1 MKQGQLLA
9 TSPSCYRQDEDA
21 HAVQIQRLRAERIEL
36 KGTADNL
43 PVTFLLAEEIN
54 PPQAVKPVWR
64 LLSNRAA
71 ENLEQ
76 AVELI
81 DCRSNLSNSPIGGT
95 IPTQG
100 HRTCHKPVATSPPS
114 SNSKSPKIVQQQHSI
129 TQLCHEL
136 NLGETAVRRWVAQYK
151 AELNGQP
158 GIGLPLTPDQQ
169 RIRQL
174 EAELRIAKEDNE
186 I

>member
-1 MKQGQLLA
+1 MAQFNYAARGF
-9 TSPSCYRQDEDA
+9 SPPCP
-21 HAVQIQRLRAERIEL
+21 RAEQPDRW
-36 KGTADNL
+36 N
-43 PVTFLLAEEIN
+43 N
-54 PPQAVKPVWR
+54 PPP
-64 LLSNRAA
+64 
-71 ENLEQ
+71 
-76 AVELI
+76 
-81 DCRSNLSNSPIGGT
+81 
-95 IPTQG
+95 QG

>member
-1 MKQGQLLA
+1 MHK
-9 TSPSCYRQDEDA
+9 
-21 HAVQIQRLRAERIEL
+21 
-36 KGTADNL
+36 
-43 PVTFLLAEEIN
+43 
-54 PPQAVKPVWR
+54 
-64 LLSNRAA
+64 NRRNFTP
-71 ENLEQ
+71 EFKLE
-76 AVELI
+76 
-81 DCRSNLSNSPIGGT
+81 
-95 IPTQG
+95 
-100 HRTCHKPVATSPPS
+100 VA
-114 SNSKSPKIVQQQHSI
+114 KKIVQQQHSI

-186 I
+186 ILKKASALFARAYR

>member
-1 MKQGQLLA
+1 M
-9 TSPSCYRQDEDA
+9 
-21 HAVQIQRLRAERIEL
+21 
-36 KGTADNL
+36 
-43 PVTFLLAEEIN
+43 
-54 PPQAVKPVWR
+54 PQTRRHFTPEFK
-64 LLSNRAA
+64 
-71 ENLEQ
+71 LE
-76 AVELI
+76 
-81 DCRSNLSNSPIGGT
+81 
-95 IPTQG
+95 
-100 HRTCHKPVATSPPS
+100 VA
-114 SNSKSPKIVQQQHSI
+114 KKIVQQQHSS

-186 I
+186 ILKKASALFARAYR

>member
-1 MKQGQLLA
+1 MICWARFLGGFVLG
-9 TSPSCYRQDEDA
+9 SD
-21 HAVQIQRLRAERIEL
+21 VRAKDCCRGLI
-36 KGTADNL
+36 
-43 PVTFLLAEEIN
+43 F
-54 PPQAVKPVWR
+54 
-64 LLSNRAA
+64 SNK
-71 ENLEQ
+71 
-76 AVELI
+76 
-81 DCRSNLSNSPIGGT
+81 PIGGT
-95 IPTQG
+95 IPHPKEIEHVT
-100 HRTCHKPVATSPPS
+100 RAPS
-114 SNSKSPKIVQQQHSI
+114 LHPRVQTRSRQKIVQQQCSI

-186 I
+186 ILKKASALFARAYR

>member
-1 MKQGQLLA
+1 MQK
-9 TSPSCYRQDEDA
+9 
-21 HAVQIQRLRAERIEL
+21 
-36 KGTADNL
+36 
-43 PVTFLLAEEIN
+43 
-54 PPQAVKPVWR
+54 
-64 LLSNRAA
+64 NRRNFTP
-71 ENLEQ
+71 EFKLE
-76 AVELI
+76 
-81 DCRSNLSNSPIGGT
+81 
-95 IPTQG
+95 
-100 HRTCHKPVATSPPS
+100 VA
-114 SNSKSPKIVQQQHSI
+114 KKIVQQQHSI

-186 I
+186 ILKKASALFARAYR

>member
-1 MKQGQLLA
+1 MEQSPTPR
-9 TSPSCYRQDEDA
+9 TSN
-21 HAVQIQRLRAERIEL
+21 I
-36 KGTADNL
+36 
-43 PVTFLLAEEIN
+43 
-54 PPQAVKPVWR
+54 PQARRNFTPEFK
-64 LLSNRAA
+64 
-71 ENLEQ
+71 LE
-76 AVELI
+76 
-81 DCRSNLSNSPIGGT
+81 
-95 IPTQG
+95 
-100 HRTCHKPVATSPPS
+100 VA
-114 SNSKSPKIVQQQHSI
+114 KKIVQQQHSI

-186 I
+186 ILKKASALFARAYR

>member
-1 MKQGQLLA
+1 MALFGKKKVATLPAETAAPQVADVVVAPVQQVPPDVAIEDDQSEKKLVKKKVKKAGRGLNLFEQADRWNNPPPQGQ
-9 TSPSCYRQDEDA
+9 
-21 HAVQIQRLRAERIEL
+21 
-36 KGTADNL
+36 
-43 PVTFLLAEEIN
+43 
-54 PPQAVKPVWR
+54 
-64 LLSNRAA
+64 
-71 ENLEQ
+71 
-76 AVELI
+76 
-81 DCRSNLSNSPIGGT
+81 
-95 IPTQG
+95 
-100 HRTCHKPVATSPPS
+100 RTCHKPVATSLEVA
-114 SNSKSPKIVQQQHSI
+114 KKIVQQQHSI

-186 I
+186 ILKKASALFARAYR

>member
-1 MKQGQLLA
+1 MKS
-9 TSPSCYRQDEDA
+9 TPSQTY
-21 HAVQIQRLRAERIEL
+21 
-36 KGTADNL
+36 
-43 PVTFLLAEEIN
+43 
-54 PPQAVKPVWR
+54 WR
-64 LLSNRAA
+64 NWSSRRHFTP
-71 ENLEQ
+71 EFKLE
-76 AVELI
+76 
-81 DCRSNLSNSPIGGT
+81 
-95 IPTQG
+95 
-100 HRTCHKPVATSPPS
+100 VA
-114 SNSKSPKIVQQQHSI
+114 KKIVQQQHSI

-186 I
+186 ILKKASALFARAYR

>member
-1 MKQGQLLA
+1 M
-9 TSPSCYRQDEDA
+9 
-21 HAVQIQRLRAERIEL
+21 
-36 KGTADNL
+36 
-43 PVTFLLAEEIN
+43 
-54 PPQAVKPVWR
+54 PQTRRHFTPEFK
-64 LLSNRAA
+64 
-71 ENLEQ
+71 LE
-76 AVELI
+76 
-81 DCRSNLSNSPIGGT
+81 
-95 IPTQG
+95 
-100 HRTCHKPVATSPPS
+100 VA
-114 SNSKSPKIVQQQHSI
+114 KKILQQQHSI

-186 I
+186 ILKKASALFARAYR

>member
-1 MKQGQLLA
+1 M
-9 TSPSCYRQDEDA
+9 
-21 HAVQIQRLRAERIEL
+21 
-36 KGTADNL
+36 
-43 PVTFLLAEEIN
+43 
-54 PPQAVKPVWR
+54 PQTRRHFTPEFK
-64 LLSNRAA
+64 
-71 ENLEQ
+71 LE
-76 AVELI
+76 
-81 DCRSNLSNSPIGGT
+81 
-95 IPTQG
+95 
-100 HRTCHKPVATSPPS
+100 VA
-114 SNSKSPKIVQQQHSI
+114 KKIVQQQHSI

-186 I
+186 ILRTH

>member
-1 MKQGQLLA
+1 M
-9 TSPSCYRQDEDA
+9 
-21 HAVQIQRLRAERIEL
+21 
-36 KGTADNL
+36 
-43 PVTFLLAEEIN
+43 
-54 PPQAVKPVWR
+54 PQARRHFAPEFK
-64 LLSNRAA
+64 
-71 ENLEQ
+71 LE
-76 AVELI
+76 
-81 DCRSNLSNSPIGGT
+81 
-95 IPTQG
+95 
-100 HRTCHKPVATSPPS
+100 VA
-114 SNSKSPKIVQQQHSI
+114 KKIVQQQCSI

-186 I
+186 ILKKASALFARAYR

>member
-1 MKQGQLLA
+1 MSRVRRHFTPEFK
-9 TSPSCYRQDEDA
+9 
-21 HAVQIQRLRAERIEL
+21 
-36 KGTADNL
+36 
-43 PVTFLLAEEIN
+43 
-54 PPQAVKPVWR
+54 
-64 LLSNRAA
+64 
-71 ENLEQ
+71 LE
-76 AVELI
+76 
-81 DCRSNLSNSPIGGT
+81 
-95 IPTQG
+95 
-100 HRTCHKPVATSPPS
+100 VA
-114 SNSKSPKIVQQQHSI
+114 KKIVQQQHSI

-186 I
+186 ILKKASALFARAYR

>member
-1 MKQGQLLA
+1 M
-9 TSPSCYRQDEDA
+9 
-21 HAVQIQRLRAERIEL
+21 
-36 KGTADNL
+36 
-43 PVTFLLAEEIN
+43 
-54 PPQAVKPVWR
+54 PQTRRHFAPEFK
-64 LLSNRAA
+64 
-71 ENLEQ
+71 LE
-76 AVELI
+76 
-81 DCRSNLSNSPIGGT
+81 
-95 IPTQG
+95 
-100 HRTCHKPVATSPPS
+100 VA
-114 SNSKSPKIVQQQHSI
+114 KKIVQQQHSI

-186 I
+186 ILKKASALFARAYR

>member
-1 MKQGQLLA
+1 M
-9 TSPSCYRQDEDA
+9 
-21 HAVQIQRLRAERIEL
+21 
-36 KGTADNL
+36 
-43 PVTFLLAEEIN
+43 
-54 PPQAVKPVWR
+54 PQPRPHFTPEFKHE
-64 LLSNRAA
+64 AA
-71 ENLEQ
+71 
-76 AVELI
+76 
-81 DCRSNLSNSPIGGT
+81 
-95 IPTQG
+95 
-100 HRTCHKPVATSPPS
+100 K
-114 SNSKSPKIVQQQHSI
+114 KIVQQQHSI

-186 I
+186 ILKKASALFARAYR

>member
-1 MKQGQLLA
+1 MSRVRRHFTPEFK
-9 TSPSCYRQDEDA
+9 
-21 HAVQIQRLRAERIEL
+21 
-36 KGTADNL
+36 
-43 PVTFLLAEEIN
+43 
-54 PPQAVKPVWR
+54 
-64 LLSNRAA
+64 
-71 ENLEQ
+71 LE
-76 AVELI
+76 
-81 DCRSNLSNSPIGGT
+81 
-95 IPTQG
+95 
-100 HRTCHKPVATSPPS
+100 VA
-114 SNSKSPKIVQQQHSI
+114 KKIVQQQCSI

-186 I
+186 ILKKASALFARAYR

>member
-1 MKQGQLLA
+1 MEQSPTPR
-9 TSPSCYRQDEDA
+9 TSN
-21 HAVQIQRLRAERIEL
+21 I
-36 KGTADNL
+36 
-43 PVTFLLAEEIN
+43 
-54 PPQAVKPVWR
+54 PQTRRHFTPEFK
-64 LLSNRAA
+64 
-71 ENLEQ
+71 LE
-76 AVELI
+76 
-81 DCRSNLSNSPIGGT
+81 
-95 IPTQG
+95 
-100 HRTCHKPVATSPPS
+100 VA
-114 SNSKSPKIVQQQHSI
+114 KKIVQQQHSI

-186 I
+186 ILKKASALFARAYR